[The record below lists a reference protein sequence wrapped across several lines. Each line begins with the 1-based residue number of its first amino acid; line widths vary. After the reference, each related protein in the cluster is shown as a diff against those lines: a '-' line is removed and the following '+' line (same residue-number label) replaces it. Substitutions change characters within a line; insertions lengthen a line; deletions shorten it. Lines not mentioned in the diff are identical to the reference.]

1 MTDKN
6 RPFGFEIDVEAGRLA
21 RFDHHYQRRLSDLRG
36 VFTDRSAFE
45 RAIASG
51 DPVVY
56 EVYELYRPQVAGEL
70 LHGLSVVHPGQ
81 IGTEFYMT
89 KGHFHAVRET
99 AEVYYCLKGRGL
111 MLMEN
116 EEGTWASEEFLPGRV
131 VYVPPRWAHRS
142 INLSLDQDLVTL
154 FVYPGHAG
162 HDYGT
167 IEQRGFR
174 KLVLRNNGSLSIV
187 DNPAWAGANV
197 ER

>member
-6 RPFGFEIDVEAGRLA
+6 RPFGFEILVEEGRLA

-36 VFTDRSAFE
+36 VFTDHSAFE

-56 EVYELYRPQVAGEL
+56 EVYELHRPHVAGEL
-70 LHGLSVVHPGQ
+70 LHGLTVVHPGQ

-116 EEGTWASEEFLPGRV
+116 EEGLWASEEFLPGRL

-142 INLSLDQDLVTL
+142 VNLSLDQDLVTL

-174 KLVLRNNGSLSIV
+174 KLVLRNNGSLAIV

-197 ER
+197 EK